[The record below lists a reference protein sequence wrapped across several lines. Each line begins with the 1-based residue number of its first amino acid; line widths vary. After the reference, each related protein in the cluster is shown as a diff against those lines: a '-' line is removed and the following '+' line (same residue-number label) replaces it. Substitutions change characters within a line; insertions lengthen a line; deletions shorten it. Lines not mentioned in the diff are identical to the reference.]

1 MRLGLAER
9 CGFFSVRLL
18 GFESQLV
25 VIAFGGGRHRIC
37 VKSHDAHFAVN
48 LVVCGEPVR
57 CLDDSRMLP
66 SPHHLRVSRYSVVRY
81 APFTFRPRKTLQK
94 RSKKG
99 TTTIA
104 TLRVSLI
111 RKPSRFASASS
122 VIITTTPCST
132 FIK

>member
-1 MRLGLAER
+1 MRVGLAER

-81 APFTFRPRKTLQK
+81 APFTFRPRKT
-94 RSKKG
+94 
-99 TTTIA
+99 A
-104 TLRVSLI
+104 TEKIKERDNDHSDLTG
-111 RKPSRFASASS
+111 
-122 VIITTTPCST
+122 VIDQEA
-132 FIK
+132 